1 MKFTLQWVSFT
12 EVELTQNDNLLET
25 TTIED
30 IKSFEVQLGA
40 FSGPLDLLCHLV
52 ESREM
57 DPSKLNLTDLVA
69 QYVNFMLNSKRT
81 TLNEMAEFFAFAS
94 RLLLRKVRS
103 LFPARFVKE
112 DSETIVYDD
121 DYEETEEELQR
132 LLEGFLPY
140 RKATSLLSSYQEKRE
155 QFFTR
160 VFDEDVA
167 PFYDLGDLYGLATQ
181 WWQLLDEY
189 NQRKRDADADQDELW
204 SDIPDAMPE
213 EGQVEERM
221 DELLAKIKVQRLY
234 LSEILHEKN
243 KKMLIVTLLALLEMS
258 RLGMVKLVQQK
269 TWGDVEIAAA

>member
-25 TTIED
+25 TTVED

>member
-103 LFPARFVKE
+103 LFPARSVKE